1 MPDPQQTGD
10 FFPALVPEPDLGP
23 VPVPAAAPPTPAQP
37 TPLPQTPP
45 PAPATFFPTPPPD
58 ALTESMRQSA
68 DVAPDAAARIMK
80 LQAQTGLPADVIA
93 RNLDAVERANA
104 NHNFDPEKLRA
115 DSPALANW
123 MAQHPMN
130 AAVARDDITPL
141 TAVESAI
148 KFAKVAGRQAWAG
161 YFQGMNLGAWGLLE
175 AAGDV
180 LKIPALS
187 AWAKDQN
194 QRLQYA
200 VETIRGTYPGGPYEG
215 PMSAPA
221 TAAASGFGMLGGAI
235 PAMLPAFMSGG
246 ASEGLTLGLFGSQMG
261 GEAYGQ
267 AREAGLGVGKSL
279 AFGALQGSVGAMAPK
294 LPLEALLGDIVA
306 KSGLPA
312 TLLHQILP
320 AIGGMQVAT
329 ALQDYDE
336 WAYIHPDRPFQ
347 EYLDARPGA
356 AMHTLIAT
364 LVMNGLQT
372 GAIHTISRYAGGAS
386 AGRAVDDLS
395 KAAASSKVAVRSP
408 EQFTAFV
415 QHAAEHGQEH
425 FYVPADTFTEYFQ
438 GKGIDPAT
446 KAFELT
452 GDATAYERA
461 KSGPDLEVPAGR
473 LAAELAANTGDHPF
487 YKSEVRLTPD
497 TMNEREATAF
507 RETALKATPAAQEP
521 GIARI
526 ERISTDVAAQLEA
539 RGYTAE
545 GARTN
550 AELLA
555 RLIGIPAVQ
564 AGVDPAAVYQRYGFT
579 VTREVSPL
587 PTRDAGATL
596 PGGGEA
602 QDDPGAARVRLD
614 LSRGTGEPTP
624 AAAGG
629 SVDAGR
635 LGAGAQEGG
644 AVTVPDAFR
653 EHFAGVLADARTNG
667 YAGSD
672 DSLANTY
679 LQNVADAKIVAAESA
694 VAAEGDDR
702 SWRGLLQAVADAGGI
717 GVEAN
722 AGKAT
727 DVGGR
732 TMRGGHRGEV
742 QALLDAFDRQLAGG
756 RKAKPVKPGETAKR
770 RPKMYQRLAGDIAG
784 IRGIVKKTGG
794 ETLDRVLE
802 ALHETGGFQH
812 IESLSDLI
820 EAVRAAV
827 HDAQDATSG
836 NKTPAVQ
843 LLGILEGL
851 LDVRPGGGWWREAP
865 ADLLD
870 AVTLDGEP
878 LNVTDAPDSF
888 DVDLYQDLFDRIG
901 PDPNPPVDRLATPKI
916 DDLQAR
922 RLGMPAELQHGLNLI
937 AEEATWRKAVTTPGS
952 LVTHNDGFTGRVVEG
967 ATDPVNGRGKAQ
979 MALVEHEFEGQT
991 VQRWYPATELDAA
1004 KLAER
1009 PDTVD
1014 SLPDKNAVGHTGLPT
1029 DLPAGK
1035 STHVS
1040 GLPDG
1045 AAFERLWN
1053 GSPVVVRLRTI
1064 DGRERW
1070 TVNAVT
1076 FGSEKGLIFHEGW
1089 RWITEDTQPITE
1101 APTAADVAAERA
1113 AQVDVLATGEVQPR
1127 LPGDVGDVRNQEV
1140 VQPPVAE
1147 PVAPD
1152 FELTAP
1158 DETQPKQTSLFQS
1171 AYHGTRHEFDEFS
1184 LHAIGT
1190 GQGAASFGWGLYF
1203 ASSRELADR
1212 YRRELAGPEKGKHLA
1227 FNAPDET
1234 SVESGD
1240 IFKDGGLLHH
1250 DAGDP
1255 RNAAYELTERERSG
1269 VYELSARATFAPA
1282 GPEGLRRIRDD
1293 LVKTIANYE
1302 TLHAETKA
1310 TGVVQ
1315 TFSGDEGQDAYH
1327 EQQARDALA
1336 VLDRLGDKLE
1346 IKPAGKPGRTY
1357 TVELPDDEHYLD
1369 WDKPASKQSAVVQA
1383 ALRNLGVTWTTF
1395 KPLTVKEFIK
1405 WTTGPTYDRLFRED
1419 IGIRESLVQGER
1431 LAWAATQ
1438 PETSAEG
1445 RQRNV
1450 EALERWQTDHQAFFE
1465 KFTIDPLGERLYEQ
1479 LSREQMG
1486 ANQKLERWSQGAR
1499 LASEALAREGIAG
1512 IRYLDGFSRAKGEGT
1527 SNFVVFDPKLIHIT
1541 EYDQPVGPPELTPD
1555 ALDAWVAHVKGEVGP
1570 DLLHFDVRLNAD
1582 GSLHLD
1588 TLAVTRGAQRSGIGS
1603 DVMTRLAQLAD
1614 AQHLTLSLNL
1624 ADRGYLR
1631 EDTKGTTSRSRLAD
1645 FYKRFGFVENK
1656 GRNKRFELSASMYRD
1671 PSEPAAKLGTPKPSP
1686 DLIVQHNL
1694 TTANLR
1700 HALKLGGI
1708 PVPSLAITRVGE
1720 PSTNFGEITLVG
1732 PREMAD
1738 PRGPQRT
1745 RVFGSDAYSPRY
1757 PAVEFRVDSKALGR
1771 LNEILAPFREG
1782 KEREIYG
1789 AEIDGPDDLHSFPQ
1803 FKRWVE
1809 KRYPDYTNHFTDYRA
1824 AGREL
1829 LGIAGAQERIFQ
1841 GFTPGGNRRY
1851 VPHTLENVVRILKK
1865 DLRGGESSNNLYGV
1879 GQLRAKF
1886 TPEFRSITAI
1896 KEARNRI
1903 ISDAQFEAVKKEVD
1917 TAFFSIVDALRPTYK
1932 HAGAGLN
1939 PFQFPDTVMAVME
1952 DTPRL
1957 GLDKAFV
1964 EYGFEGVP
1972 DATKRDFAE
1981 FLVRLREMPTKY
1993 FEGKVLRA
2001 VQLREFA
2008 GAVVPEDA
2016 PADVV
2021 KALTDAGLTVTRY
2034 AGGGG
2039 KENPARRAAVGE
2051 LANQLGDRVLF
2062 QNEKERRGVLR
2073 FGPDRQMNL
2082 ALFEQADPTT
2092 FIHEAGHFGLEVFN
2106 DLADYVRTLPEE
2118 GRTDNQRRLLDD
2130 QAAIFHAI
2138 GVTDRAE
2145 LTRNSDAH
2153 ERFTESFSQYLLKGE
2168 APSIGLRRAFARIRS
2183 WLLAFYR
2190 SLRPKMSVMNPDLK
2204 AVFDRMLATDKE
2216 IADAQAEGEVSAKFL
2231 TPEAAGMS
2239 HRQFELYSGQIED
2252 ASRVAQE
2259 ELQRKIL
2266 AELQREQTQQWKDRR
2281 AEIRGQVEAETHA
2294 KPVYQALAGIRRGT
2308 KPDGSPLIDGAENP
2322 TPAKLSRQALVDEF
2336 GKDRLKRLPK
2346 GTYAATGGMDP
2357 GEVADL
2363 FGFSSA
2369 DELLKALEEAAP
2381 MADVIDHETDRRM
2394 VTEHG
2399 TMLLDGSLHERAR
2412 AAVSNDYREQVL
2424 RTELRALAEL
2434 KRTARPFIKEGDER
2448 VAAANA
2454 ERAYE
2459 RRWFAAEGKLAVAKA
2474 KGAKQAEIDAL
2485 DDEVKNL
2492 RRQARGGAVTIRAA
2506 IPPDTVIREI
2516 ATARTNAMPITM
2528 LKPETFWSA
2537 ARRASRQAKEKAA
2550 RQDFNGA
2557 IAATQMELLN
2567 NRMYRTVSDAREDVD
2582 ARVRRV
2588 AALQSPAAQRR
2599 IGLAGNGILE
2609 QVNALLARFGF
2620 APDRGVTPPPMREW
2634 IAALEADAYMP
2645 GLDQLPIEVIEPG
2658 GARTP
2663 FSQLTYE
2670 RLVGVTDGLD
2680 QLVHLATLQNELLR
2694 QQDER
2699 EFAIVR
2705 DRLTDSILSNTPVRR
2720 KPLEFQAADL
2730 RWQSAR
2736 EWYAEHAKM
2745 ATLLL
2750 SLDGGQ
2756 DGGPMWEALQLPAN
2770 EASDREV
2777 GRKRETAQAYYDLLD
2792 RYYSPRELAHFSD
2805 KQYIGAINDSLSK
2818 EARLEVL
2825 KNFGNKTSRD
2835 RMLSDPVRKWN
2846 ESQVQAIIDTLDRR
2860 DTEYV
2865 QAHWDFLNTFW
2876 PEIAAKSKRLTG
2888 VEPVKVEA
2896 LAVQTPW
2903 GELRGGYHPLVY
2915 DGRLDVNVN
2924 RTEAI
2929 TEAKL
2934 AVAGA
2939 YMAAT
2944 TQRGHE
2950 QIRLQHLAR
2959 PIRLEMSTTFAHFDQ
2974 VIHDLTHHEML
2985 IDTTRLLRDRKLARA
3000 IQDTHGDVVY
3010 RQLGN
3015 ILQDIAQGDRPRGGR
3030 ATRMEKSANW
3040 LRSRSQMAGL
3050 AYNLWTGVQQ
3060 PLGLFNGMERVG
3072 AGWVTKGAVKWLRD
3086 AASMQNTAHWIA
3098 SVSPMMKERLGG
3110 RGLTVDLQD
3119 VQNSLARRGGWFDK
3133 LVRTVSADHVTQKG
3147 LLDSYMW
3154 HIGLM
3159 QSVADVPTW
3168 LGEYE
3173 KQMASDADETRAA
3186 RLADQAVLD
3195 SQGGAHIK
3203 DLAQVQRGGAL
3214 AKLWMTF
3221 ASYSLTVLNAS
3232 ARAAIQ
3238 TDFRSPASTLRFAAR
3253 LSMLYV
3259 VPALMTE
3266 ILRCGVGRAKCDHP
3280 ATFIGRV
3287 AGQSVTTALNGIVFV
3302 RELVSAANVAIG
3314 TDVGT
3319 HGYEGTAS
3327 TRPMQVAINLA
3338 VQLHQ
3343 GRWDDGAERAGF
3355 AAAGMLFNFP
3365 ALQAE
3370 RSIDGWVALSEHK
3383 TRNPLALLFGPPPQ
3397 KSYGH

>member
-473 LAAELAANTGDHPF
+473 LAAELAANPGDHPF

-579 VTREVSPL
+579 VTREASPL

-596 PGGGEA
+596 PDGGEA
-602 QDDPGAARVRLD
+602 QGDRGAARVRLD

-629 SVDAGR
+629 GVDAGR

-644 AVTVPDAFR
+644 AVAVPDAFR
-653 EHFAGVLADARTNG
+653 EHFASVLADARANG
-667 YAGSD
+667 YTGSD

-679 LQNVADAKIVAAESA
+679 LQNVADAKIVASESA

-717 GVEAN
+717 GVEAEGG
-722 AGKAT
+722 GKP
-727 DVGGR
+727 VMSRGR
-732 TMRGGHRGEV
+732 LRYLGMGAEV
-742 QALLDAFDRQLAGG
+742 QDMLNLFDRQQAGG
-756 RKAKPVKPGETAKR
+756 LKRKKVAPGQTSKA
-770 RPKMYQRLAGDIAG
+770 RPKMYQRTVGDIAG
-784 IRGIVKKTGG
+784 IKGIIKRTGG
-794 ETLDRVLE
+794 QNLDRVLE
-802 ALHETGGFQH
+802 ALHETGGFHH

-820 EAVRAAV
+820 EAVRAAI
-827 HDAQDATSG
+827 HDAQDATRG

-870 AVTLDGEP
+870 AVTLDGVP
-878 LNVTDAPDSF
+878 LDVSDAPDSF

-901 PDPNPPVDRLATPKI
+901 PDPNPPVDRLAEP
-916 DDLQAR
+916 
-922 RLGMPAELQHGLNLI
+922 
-937 AEEATWRKAVTTPGS
+937 
-952 LVTHNDGFTGRVVEG
+952 
-967 ATDPVNGRGKAQ
+967 
-979 MALVEHEFEGQT
+979 
-991 VQRWYPATELDAA
+991 
-1004 KLAER
+1004 
-1009 PDTVD
+1009 PDTID
-1014 SLPDKNAVGHTGLPT
+1014 SLPGKNAAGHTGLPT

-1127 LPGDVGDVRNQEV
+1127 LPADVGDVRNQEV

-1147 PVAPD
+1147 PGAPD

-1158 DETQPKQTSLFQS
+1158 DETQPTQTSLFQS

-1184 LHAIGT
+1184 LHAIGS
-1190 GQGAASFGWGLYF
+1190 GQGALSYGWGLYF

-1227 FNAPDET
+1227 FNAPDDT
-1234 SVESGD
+1234 SVQSGD
-1240 IFKDGGLLHH
+1240 IFKDEGLLFANEH
-1250 DAGDP
+1250 DP
-1255 RNAAYELTERERSG
+1255 RNAAYVMNERERSG
-1269 VYELSARATFAPA
+1269 LYELAARATFAPP
-1282 GPEGLRRIRDD
+1282 GPEGLRRIRHE
-1293 LVKTIANYE
+1293 LVNTIDNYE
-1302 TLHAETKA
+1302 KMHAETKA

-1315 TFSGDEGQDAYH
+1315 TFSGDEAQDAYH

-1346 IKPAGKPGRTY
+1346 IKPAAKPGRTY
-1357 TVELPDDEHYLD
+1357 TVELPDDEHFLD
-1369 WDKPASKQSAVVQA
+1369 WDKPASQQSEPVKKVLRTLGLHWDDLRVPTAAQA
-1383 ALRNLGVTWTTF
+1383 MRSF
-1395 KPLTVKEFIK
+1395 ES
-1405 WTTGPTYDRLFRED
+1405 DRVRAMAASD
-1419 IGIRESLVQGER
+1419 IGIRESYREGYDLANRAIGEPKGSPER
-1431 LAWAATQ
+1431 AAA
-1438 PETSAEG
+1438 ETAFASWYG
-1445 RQRNV
+1445 K
-1450 EALERWQTDHQAFFE
+1450 HQNLMNASGM
-1465 KFTIDPLGERLYEQ
+1465 IDPTGETLYEMLQ
-1479 LSREQMG
+1479 AKFNGLRSVRDRAAAASQ
-1486 ANQKLERWSQGAR
+1486 ALASQG
-1499 LASEALAREGIAG
+1499 LAGL
-1512 IRYLDGFSRAKGEGT
+1512 RYLDGHSRAKGEGS
-1527 SNFVVFDPKLIHIT
+1527 SNFVVFDPKLIQIT

-1570 DLLHFDVRLNAD
+1570 DLLHFDLHLNPD

-1603 DVMTRLAQLAD
+1603 NVMTRLAQLAD

-1645 FYKRFGFVENK
+1645 FYKRFGFVENT

-1700 HALKLGGI
+1700 HALTLGGI

-1757 PAVEFRVDSKALGR
+1757 PRVEFRTDSKALGR

-1782 KEREIYG
+1782 KEREIYSG
-1789 AEIDGPDDLHSFPQ
+1789 EIDGPDDLERYPQ
-1803 FKRWVE
+1803 FKRWAE
-1809 KRYPDYTNHFTDYRA
+1809 KRQGVAAGGHFTEYRA

-1896 KEARNRI
+1896 KEARSRI
-1903 ISDAQFEAVKKEVD
+1903 VSDAQFETVKKEVD

-1932 HAGAGLN
+1932 YKDAGLN

-1952 DTPRL
+1952 DAPRM
-1957 GLDKAFV
+1957 GLDKAFA
-1964 EYGFEGVP
+1964 EYGFESVP
-1972 DATKRDFAE
+1972 DAAKRDLAE
-1981 FLVRLREMPTKY
+1981 FMVRLREMPTEY

-2001 VQLREFA
+2001 VQLHEFA

-2034 AGGGG
+2034 AAAGGSE
-2039 KENPARRAAVGE
+2039 KDNAARRAAVGE

-2588 AALQSPAAQRR
+2588 AALQAPAAQRR
-2599 IGLAGNGILE
+2599 IGMAGNGILE

-2680 QLVHLATLQNELLR
+2680 QLVHLATMQNELLR
-2694 QQDER
+2694 QADER
-2699 EFAIVR
+2699 EFSSVR
-2705 DRLTDSILSNTPVRR
+2705 DRLTDSILSNTAVRR

-2730 RWQSAR
+2730 RGRDLEDA
-2736 EWYAEHAKM
+2736 YASHAKM
-2745 ATLLL
+2745 STLFL
-2750 SLDGGQ
+2750 SMDGGQ
-2756 DGGPMWEALQLPAN
+2756 DGGPTWEALQRPAN
-2770 EASDREV
+2770 EARDAETR
-2777 GRKRETAQAYYDLLD
+2777 RKAEATSAYESLLAKH
-2792 RYYSPRELAHFSD
+2792 YTPRELTHFAD
-2805 KQYIGAINDSLSK
+2805 KLYIEAIGDSLSK

-2825 KNFGNKTSRD
+2825 KNFGNQTSRD

-2846 ESQVQAIIDTLDRR
+2846 ESQVQAIIDSLDRR

-2888 VEPVKVEA
+2888 VEPVKVEP
-2896 LAVQTPW
+2896 LAVQTKW
-2903 GELRGGYHPLVY
+2903 GELRGGYHPLAY

-2924 RTEAI
+2924 RVEAI

-2939 YMAAT
+2939 YMART
-2944 TQRGHE
+2944 TARGHE
-2950 QIRLQHLAR
+2950 QTRLEHLAR
-2959 PIRLEMSTTFAHFDQ
+2959 PVLLEMKTTAAHLEQ

-2985 IDTTRLLRDRKLARA
+2985 IDTTRLVRDRKLARA
-3000 IQDTHGDVVY
+3000 IQDTQGDIVY
-3010 RQLGN
+3010 QKLGKW
-3015 ILQDIAQGDRPRGGR
+3015 LSDIAQGDRPRGGGVTF
-3030 ATRMEKSANW
+3030 AEKGANW
-3040 LRSRSQMAGL
+3040 IRNRSQMARL
-3050 AYNLWTGVQQ
+3050 AYNLWTGARE
-3060 PLGLFNGMERVG
+3060 PLRIFLGIDRVG
-3072 AGWVTKGAVKWLRD
+3072 LKWVLRGTGRWFRD
-3086 AASMQNTAHWIA
+3086 ATTMQNTAHWIA
-3098 SVSPMMKERLGG
+3098 SVSPMMNEQLGG
-3110 RGLTVDLQD
+3110 RGLTQDLRDLQD
-3119 VQNSLARRGGWFDK
+3119 KLARRGGWFDK
-3133 LVRTVSADHVTQKG
+3133 MVRTVSNDHVTQKG
-3147 LLDSYMW
+3147 LLDSYLW
-3154 HIGLM
+3154 HLGMM
-3159 QSVADVPTW
+3159 QSVARVPTW

-3173 KQMASDADETRAA
+3173 KQMDGNPSDEPRAIA
-3186 RLADQAVLD
+3186 LADQAVLD
-3195 SQGGAHIK
+3195 AFGGGHIK
-3203 DLAQVQRGGAL
+3203 DLADVQRGGAL

-3221 ASYSLTVLNAS
+3221 ATYSLTVLNAS

-3238 TDFRSPASTLRFAAR
+3238 TDFRSPASILRFASR
-3253 LSMLYV
+3253 LTLQYAM
-3259 VPALMTE
+3259 PALFTE
-3266 ILRCGVGRAKCDHP
+3266 IARCGFGREDCQSAAAFAERVGA
-3280 ATFIGRV
+3280 
-3287 AGQSVTTALNGIVFV
+3287 QSVTTALNGIIYV
-3302 RELVSAANVAIG
+3302 REAVAAWNAATGLSTSA
-3314 TDVGT
+3314 
-3319 HGYEGTAS
+3319 YQGTAS
-3327 TRPMQVAINLA
+3327 SAPFQIAGNLG
-3338 VQLHQ
+3338 VQLYQ
-3343 GRWDDGAERAGF
+3343 GHWDHAAKRAAF
-3355 AAAGMLFNFP
+3355 EAGGLLFNFP
-3365 ALQAE
+3365 AEQIE
-3370 RSIDGWVALSEHK
+3370 RSIDGYVALAEHRTK
-3383 TRNPLALLFGPPPQ
+3383 NPAALLFGAPP
-3397 KSYGH
+3397 KKAYGH